1 MSQQFLLLADTQI
14 VVWYLLDPGRLTEV
28 ARGAVAHSVDSGVP
42 VAISAYSVLELVY
55 AAEKQS
61 NPFTAEDFAAVLRV
75 FGDPQSPF
83 EIVAMTAEIAARV
96 LLVPRE
102 VNADPGD
109 RTIIAT
115 AEVLSVPIV
124 SSDRKFP
131 SMTQQHVVW

>member
-1 MSQQFLLLADTQI
+1 MSEQFLLLADTQI
-14 VVWYLLDPGRLTEV
+14 VVWYLLDPGRLTEA
-28 ARGAVAHSVDSGVP
+28 ARDAVAHSVDSGVP

-61 NPFTAEDFAAVLRV
+61 NPFTAEDLASVLRI

-83 EIVAMTAEIAARV
+83 EVVAMNAEIAARV

-102 VNADPGD
+102 ANADPGD

-124 SSDRKFP
+124 SADRKFP
-131 SMTQQHVVW
+131 SMTRQNVVW